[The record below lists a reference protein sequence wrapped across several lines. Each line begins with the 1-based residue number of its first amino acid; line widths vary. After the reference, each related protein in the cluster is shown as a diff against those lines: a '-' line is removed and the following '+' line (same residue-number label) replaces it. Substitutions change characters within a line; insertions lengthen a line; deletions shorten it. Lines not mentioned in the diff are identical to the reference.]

1 MFTASLP
8 QHSAIDQHPV
18 SHRRTACQFPTSTVL
33 SPARQHAQS
42 LLREAEQARTVIAGS
57 LGFDLELLSALS
69 EGLTSGNPD
78 VCAVAMELYRL
89 RCGRNFGGVQ

>member
-1 MFTASLP
+1 MSAISLP
-8 QHSAIDQHPV
+8 QLSATEQPPV
-18 SHRRTACQFPTSTVL
+18 SRRRTARQFPASTVL
-33 SPARQHAQS
+33 SPARHCAQS
-42 LLREAEQARTVIAGS
+42 LLRETEEARTVIAGS

-69 EGLTSGNPD
+69 DGLAIGNPD